1 MSVSIWTL
9 MIILNC
15 VDVQAVTGN
24 CPSNLPEQNDIRL
37 VGGNSKF
44 EGRVEVFR
52 GDQWGTVCDD
62 IWDTRD
68 ASVVC
73 RQLGYSTLGE
83 LLLFHQPHHNYS
95 CVSVICYLINN
106 RGRGFDRS
114 NIWSGK
120 RPNILR

>member
-1 MSVSIWTL
+1 

-15 VDVQAVTGN
+15 VDIQAVISN
-24 CPSNLPEQNDIRL
+24 CTSNLPEQNAVRL
-37 VGGNSKF
+37 VGGYSES

-62 IWDTRD
+62 MWDAID

-83 LLLFHQPHHNYS
+83 LLLFHQPYHRYS
-95 CVSVICYLINN
+95 CTSTLCLINN
-106 RGRGFDRS
+106 RGRGCDRS
-114 NIWSGK
+114 RIWSGK
-120 RPNILR
+120 WPNTL